1 VVYAV
6 QVKDSRSEHTGHNL
20 NARLLRFRSQP
31 GSEDAHALAEDLIV
45 AKRYG
50 DARGVVVSAQPKDHE
65 DGALLVLEG
74 QAWLLE
80 HDMVRAQAALLR
92 AVRAAP
98 ELARA
103 YRWLGYVLLKR
114 GDPQRA
120 LKTLQRALTLDPH
133 DGEATK
139 LAARAEYLAEAA
151 NDSLTSPLDTL
162 PDEPIAERRLATN
175 VSHSARPDT
184 RSLAPRGR
192 QPGGSQQPESRSAAG
207 GDRDE
212 QRNSAP
218 ASSRSPKVLRS
229 RPAREVAPVVDPHDD
244 RLEPKTQPQPKPYMA
259 NSGAPTPASRGLQ
272 KADEEPT
279 SEFRRVP
286 ARDTGR
292 PLVEPRPSLR
302 DPSLTARS
310 PAASSRAASGMLTMP
325 MPRRATESSNAAA
338 PASQVS
344 RPAPSAPAMSRPASA
359 TRASAVPGS
368 SAQARGAASA
378 GPVDEMSVPLRQRS
392 LASPTAAS
400 RTPAPGST
408 RPAQPPVAASSAAAS
423 RTAPPGSARSA
434 QPPIAATPA
443 PGRRV
448 DEAPL
453 QPRGARSFERDYDTQ
468 PMPPATQ
475 EESSPAIEIS
485 EAAFDSA
492 PRPAPDL
499 PTGAEL
505 KRPADAE
512 QALRLAQQLG
522 LFEHERSPAAAW
534 SGKHEVTARGTR
546 LRNALIGIWVVTLL
560 LCGGG
565 YYGWQAFV
573 AHRHARAGQLVS
585 DAQKLMLQGDHGALV
600 DAERMLR
607 MAREQH
613 PASVSVP
620 REALLLQVQRVLE
633 DGERDLAALR
643 SAFARARV
651 AKVTGPVLSL
661 ATAVLSGFSG
671 EPVAR
676 DRALAEVLAAA
687 QADARLLYL
696 VGRFEQR
703 AGRGDALA
711 HLQAAAKAEPKLVPA
726 QLALSELAFDAGDR
740 DAALA
745 QVDAAL
751 AIDKGQLR
759 ARLFRMFLSADDA
772 EPALAQQAL
781 AGLGEAMKKAGAI
794 DRALEAL
801 VRARVLRRQGQ
812 GEAAGTAVEEAGSAG
827 ADDPRLLAWVARE
840 ALALGKL
847 TLAQHVA
854 SQALSAAPD
863 VAQNRRLLARIL
875 IERNDGEHAL
885 QLLDKLPADDI
896 EAQIMKAQAA
906 LLSSD
911 EAALRAGL
919 DGLTQVQASKHE
931 LATQVGALRVRLE
944 SKLAPGRAVVDRA
957 RALVRSAPG
966 DPEALLALAEAGLA
980 AHDPAIAANAL
991 KQRFAV
997 SPDDPNA
1004 HYLLGRARRMAAD
1017 APGAEASFRRALELA
1032 PGHGDALMAL
1042 AGLLLD
1048 QGKYAEADGV
1058 FQELATRG
1066 GSAVQGRLGRVEALI
1081 ALGRLDDAQVQLD
1094 AVPELQRNTAGYR
1107 LTAARA
1113 ALARSKPGEALTL
1126 LRPLVDA
1133 QADKVQVM
1141 ALYGDALY
1149 AAEQVDSAAGAYEA
1163 ALAIDPELPEALLGR
1178 ADIHLRA
1185 NRVKDALPLLEKVK
1199 QTLSKRIRPPSVQAR
1214 RLTILGH
1221 AYVMRHKRGDLET
1234 AREVLREAVK
1244 IPGAPAD
1251 AHFWL
1256 GESLGGKVSPE
1267 ARAAYQRYL
1276 ELEPHGR
1283 NQDRARRAAGPSQ

>member
-1 VVYAV
+1 VVYAI

-65 DGALLVLEG
+65 DGRLLVLEG
-74 QAWLLE
+74 RAWLLE

-98 ELARA
+98 ELAHA

-120 LKTLQRALTLDPH
+120 VKTLQRALVLDPH
-133 DGEATK
+133 DAEATK
-139 LAARAEYLAEAA
+139 LAARAAYLAQAA
-151 NDSLTSPLDTL
+151 NDSLTSSPLDTL
-162 PDEPIAERRLATN
+162 PDEPIADRRLASSLST
-175 VSHSARPDT
+175 SARPDT
-184 RSLAPRGR
+184 RSLAPRNSRHPG
-192 QPGGSQQPESRSAAG
+192 GGSQQPEPRSASG
-207 GDRDE
+207 GARDE

-244 RLEPKTQPQPKPYMA
+244 RLEPKTEPQAKP
-259 NSGAPTPASRGLQ
+259 RGLP
-272 KADEEPT
+272 KTDEEPT

-292 PLVEPRPSLR
+292 PLVQPRPSLR

-310 PAASSRAASGMLTMP
+310 TPAGSSRAASGMLTVP
-325 MPRRATESSNAAA
+325 MPRRAAESSHAAA
-338 PASQVS
+338 PASQLS
-344 RPAPSAPAMSRPASA
+344 RPAPSGPAMARPAGA
-359 TRASAVPGS
+359 TRTSAAPGS
-368 SAQARGAASA
+368 PVQARGAASV

-392 LASPTAAS
+392 LASPAAAS
-400 RTPAPGST
+400 RTPS
-408 RPAQPPVAASSAAAS
+408 
-423 RTAPPGSARSA
+423 PGSARSA
-434 QPPIAATPA
+434 QPAAAASRAPSPSSARSAQPPMAATPA

-448 DEAPL
+448 DEAPPE
-453 QPRGARSFERDYDTQ
+453 PRRARSFERDYDTQ
-468 PMPPATQ
+468 PMPPAAQ
-475 EESSPAIEIS
+475 EESSPAIEIN
-485 EAAFDSA
+485 EAAFDGA
-492 PRPAPDL
+492 PLPDL
-499 PTGAEL
+499 PTGAEA

-522 LFEHERSPAAAW
+522 LFELERSPAAAW
-534 SGKHEVTARGTR
+534 SGKHEVTAKGTR

-565 YYGWQAFV
+565 YFGWQAFV
-573 AHRHARAGQLVS
+573 AHRHARAAQLVR
-585 DAQKLMLQGDHGALV
+585 DAQNLMLRGDHGALV
-600 DAERMLR
+600 DAERVLR
-607 MAREQH
+607 VAREQH

-726 QLALSELAFDAGDR
+726 QLALGELAFDAGDR

-772 EPALAQQAL
+772 EPAQAQQAL

-812 GEAAGTAVEEAGSAG
+812 GEEAGKAVEEAGSAG

-896 EAQIMKAQAA
+896 DAQIMKAQAA

-957 RALVRSAPG
+957 RALVRGAPG

-997 SPDDPNA
+997 APDDPNA

-1017 APGAEASFRRALELA
+1017 AAGAEASFRRALELA
-1032 PGHGDALMAL
+1032 PGHGDALVAL

-1066 GSAVQGRLGRVEALI
+1066 GSSVQGRLGRVEALI

-1094 AVPELQRNTAGYR
+1094 AIPELQRNTAGYR

-1113 ALARSKPGEALTL
+1113 ALALSKPGEALAL

-1185 NRVKDALPLLEKVK
+1185 GRVKDALPLLEKVK
-1199 QTLSKRIRPPSVQAR
+1199 QTLSKRIRPPLVQAR

-1221 AYVMRHKRGDLET
+1221 AYVMRNKRGDLDT

-1244 IPGAPAD
+1244 IPGAPPE

-1283 NQDRARRAAGPSQ
+1283 NQERARRALGSSQ

>member
-50 DARGVVVSAQPKDHE
+50 DARGVAVSAQPKDHE
-65 DGALLVLEG
+65 DGGLLVLEG
-74 QAWLLE
+74 RAWLLE

-98 ELARA
+98 ELAQA

-120 LKTLQRALTLDPH
+120 VKTLQRALALDPH
-133 DGEATK
+133 DAEATK
-139 LAARAEYLAEAA
+139 LAARAEYLARAA
-151 NDSLTSPLDTL
+151 NDGLSAPLDTL
-162 PDEPIAERRLATN
+162 PDEPIADRRLASN
-175 VSHSARPDT
+175 VSTSARPDN
-184 RSLAPRGR
+184 RSFAPHSR
-192 QPGGSQQPESRSAAG
+192 QPGGSQQPEARSASG
-207 GDRDE
+207 SVRDE

-244 RLEPKTQPQPKPYMA
+244 RLEPKTQPQPKPSMA
-259 NSGAPTPASRGLQ
+259 NSGPNSGAATPASRGLQ
-272 KADEEPT
+272 KIDEEPT

-286 ARDTGR
+286 ARDTSR
-292 PLVEPRPSLR
+292 PLVEPALPNLR
-302 DPSLTARS
+302 NPSLTARS
-310 PAASSRAASGMLTMP
+310 TPTASSRAASGMLTMP
-325 MPRRATESSNAAA
+325 MPRRATEAGNAAA
-338 PASQVS
+338 PASQLS
-344 RPAPSAPAMSRPASA
+344 RPAPSAPAMARPASA
-359 TRASAVPGS
+359 TRTSAAPAASVR
-368 SAQARGAASA
+368 ARGTASP

-392 LASPTAAS
+392 LAPAPTTRTTAPAPTS
-400 RTPAPGST
+400 RTPAPSST
-408 RPAQPPVAASSAAAS
+408 
-423 RTAPPGSARSA
+423 RSA
-434 QPPIAATPA
+434 QPPTAATPA
-443 PGRRV
+443 PSRRA
-448 DEAPL
+448 DQAPL
-453 QPRGARSFERDYDTQ
+453 QPRQTRSVERDYDTQ
-468 PMPPATQ
+468 PMPPEVQ
-475 EESSPAIEIS
+475 DESSPAIELS
-485 EAAFDSA
+485 ESAFEGVPSAAA
-492 PRPAPDL
+492 DL
-499 PTGAEL
+499 PIGAEARL
-505 KRPADAE
+505 PADAE

-522 LFEHERSPAAAW
+522 LFEYERSPAATW
-534 SGKHEVTARGTR
+534 SGKHEVTAKGTR

-565 YYGWQAFV
+565 YFGWQAFV
-573 AHRHARAGQLVS
+573 AHRHARAAQLVS
-585 DAQKLMLQGDHGALV
+585 DAQKLMLRGDHGALV

-607 MAREQH
+607 VAREQH
-613 PASVSVP
+613 PASISVP

-676 DRALAEVLAAA
+676 DLALAEVLAVA

-711 HLQAAAKAEPKLVPA
+711 HLQAAAKAEPTLVPA
-726 QLALSELAFDAGDR
+726 QLALGELAFDAGDR
-740 DAALA
+740 AAALA

-772 EPALAQQAL
+772 EPALAQAAL
-781 AGLGEAMKKAGAI
+781 AALGEAMKKAGAI

-812 GEAAGTAVEEAGSAG
+812 GEAAGKAVEVAGSAG

-863 VAQNRRLLARIL
+863 VAQNRRLLARVL

-931 LATQVGALRVRLE
+931 LAIQVGALRVRLE

-980 AHDPAIAANAL
+980 AHDPVVAANAL

-997 SPDDPNA
+997 APDDPNA

-1017 APGAEASFRRALELA
+1017 AAGAEASFRRALELA
-1032 PGHGDALMAL
+1032 PGHGDALLAL

-1066 GSAVQGRLGRVEALI
+1066 GSAVQGRLGRVETLLALQ
-1081 ALGRLDDAQVQLD
+1081 RLDDAQVQLD
-1094 AVPELQRNTAGYR
+1094 AIPELQRNSAGYR

-1113 ALARSKPGEALTL
+1113 ALARGKPGEALTL
-1126 LRPLVDA
+1126 LRPLVDT

-1141 ALYGDALY
+1141 TLYGDALY

-1185 NRVKDALPLLEKVK
+1185 DRVKDALPLLEKVK

-1221 AYVMRHKRGDLET
+1221 AYVMRNKRGDLET
-1234 AREVLREAVK
+1234 AREALREAVK
-1244 IPGAPAD
+1244 IPGVPPE

-1283 NQDRARRAAGPSQ
+1283 NQDRARRAAGPTQ